1 MSAVATVPRFVGSAL
16 FPRRQLRAF
25 LLTVRNGQ
33 LEFGHRT
40 CADGHLPHR
49 TGAGNPVTSTDV
61 TRQCRNQDSPI
72 SLSQRCRDL
81 GVCDRVNPSIEDQLA
96 AIEAARKS
104 AHWKRVRKQKL
115 PPSTFK
121 IEMQT
126 THHVPSCE

>member
-61 TRQCRNQDSPI
+61 TRQCTKIQRKVEDVLANEVS
-72 SLSQRCRDL
+72 SELSQ
-81 GVCDRVNPSIEDQLA
+81 G
-96 AIEAARKS
+96 
-104 AHWKRVRKQKL
+104 
-115 PPSTFK
+115 
-121 IEMQT
+121 
-126 THHVPSCE
+126 